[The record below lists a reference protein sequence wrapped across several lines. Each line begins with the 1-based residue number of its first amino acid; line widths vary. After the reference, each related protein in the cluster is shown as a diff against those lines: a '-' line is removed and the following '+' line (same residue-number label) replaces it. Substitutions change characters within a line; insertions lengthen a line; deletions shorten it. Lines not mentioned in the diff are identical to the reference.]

1 MRPSQ
6 PSAHV
11 PTSPNPSVAAATGE
25 YVASEGASF
34 FTSIPSTGNG
44 HLYQNVTDQFHNWSI
59 ASDHPYACSTR

>member
-1 MRPSQ
+1 M
-6 PSAHV
+6 

>member
-1 MRPSQ
+1 
-6 PSAHV
+6 
-11 PTSPNPSVAAATGE
+11 VAAATGE